1 MESTM
6 SKYTRRAC
14 VGLAAVSAAALCALT
29 VLPANAQ
36 SAGPRSAHTNRHV
49 LLISVDG
56 MHQSDLNW
64 YVAKHPSSTLAKL
77 THGGSEYTN
86 AETSN
91 PSDSDPG
98 GTALMTGGNHKST
111 GVYYDV

>member
-1 MESTM
+1 M

-36 SAGPRSAHTNRHV
+36 SAGPRSAHANKHV

-56 MHQSDLNW
+56 MHQSDLDW
-64 YVAKHPSSTLAKL
+64 YIANHPSSTLAKL

-86 AETSN
+86 AADLQ
-91 PSDSDPG
+91 PVGLRPG
-98 GTALMTGGNHKST
+98 WHRT
-111 GVYYDV
+111 DDRR